1 MPTGKSQAP
10 LQLGEQKG
18 KKDYDL
24 KTRQGKQVLFAAMF
38 LRVSTTLAGLV
49 IC

>member
-1 MPTGKSQAP
+1 MPTGKSQGP

-24 KTRQGKQVLFAAMF
+24 KTRQGKQVYLLQCF
-38 LRVSTTLAGLV
+38 
-49 IC
+49 